1 MVYGAFALLADVLII
16 PFLRASMSL
25 EIGSEPVHQKN
36 FRNQLDGQ
44 NAISSIFIMGIPGNL
59 IVCLDNLQS
68 AGGIFVTGRTT
79 RVSGD
84 TRLGV
89 LWKDGQRRHGL
100 NSTRHYLGGVLRG
113 TIGELGDE
121 DTRFQG
127 QQAVL

>member
-1 MVYGAFALLADVLII
+1 MVYGAFASLADVLII

-36 FRNQLDGQ
+36 FGNRLDGQ
-44 NAISSIFIMGIPGNL
+44 NCISIISIMGIPSNP
-59 IVCLDNLQS
+59 IVCLGNLQP

-89 LWKDGQRRHGL
+89 LWKDGQSRHDL
-100 NSTRHYLGGVLRG
+100 NSIKHCLGGVLSGR
-113 TIGELGDE
+113 IGELGDE
-121 DTRFQG
+121 DTGFQD